1 MSDDESENPMGKV
14 PEGMVLKS
22 RKVRKKRRSK
32 ESSAPANTVFEK
44 GKDFPFGMQKDEGE
58 QHVDVAEQLRRL
70 KHGAGDDKSLD
81 DVWGTKRR
89 SSSWLWMLL
98 LGIIMPLI
106 TIGIIISKLTQ
117 NPNEGPGVELKDGV
131 GVPKKDF
138 SATDGPNG
146 WFLGDSESVTSE
158 VIRILN
164 ALNDAKTLE
173 EVEPFIRQSPY
184 RSLNPISLDRLAD
197 SFIAETISDFELI
210 NGLSKPGGNSHVE
223 ERGFLRVGGKDED
236 GQAFTAYFV
245 EEEVGGDKKVLL
257 DWDATTGWGEVK
269 MKTLVRTK
277 PRNEVLIRCL
287 IEKKAIY
294 DVEFGDL
301 LYSGYILSDRESGEY
316 TFAYV
321 PLSNRVNRNLDE
333 QLKGVLDYGNFILP
347 LKENEPVALR
357 VRFGNEKGRSTV
369 FEITSLEHESW
380 VRP

>member
-1 MSDDESENPMGKV
+1 MSDDELKNPLEKV
-14 PEGMVLKS
+14 PEGMIRKR
-22 RKVRKKRRSK
+22 RKVRRKRRSK
-32 ESSAPANTVFEK
+32 ESSVSAKKVFER
-44 GKDFPFGMQKDEGE
+44 GKDLLFGMQRDEGE

-70 KHGAGDDKSLD
+70 KQDADDDKPLD

-89 SSSWLWMLL
+89 SSSWLWILL

-106 TIGIIISKLTQ
+106 IIGIIISKLTQ
-117 NPNEGPGVELKDGV
+117 NPNEGPGVELKDGI
-131 GVPKKDF
+131 GVLKKDF
-138 SATDGPNG
+138 SASDGPNG
-146 WFLGDSESVTSE
+146 WFLGDSDTVTSE

-164 ALNDAKTLE
+164 ALNNAKTLE

-184 RSLNPISLDRLAD
+184 RSLNPISLDRLANP
-197 SFIAETISDFELI
+197 FISKTISDFELMT
-210 NGLSKPGGNSHVE
+210 GLSKPGGSSDVE
-223 ERGFLRVGGKDED
+223 ERGFLSVRGKHED

-257 DWDATTGWGEVK
+257 DWDATAGWGEVNIE
-269 MKTLVRTK
+269 TLVQTK
-277 PRNEVLIRCL
+277 PRNETLIRCL

-294 DVEFGDL
+294 DVEFGDVV
-301 LYSGYILSDRESGEY
+301 YSGYVLSDRENGEY

-321 PLSNRVNRNLDE
+321 PLSSKASRILDG

-347 LKENEPVALR
+347 LKENEPVTLG
-357 VRFGNEKGRSTV
+357 VRFGDEKGSSSL

>member
-1 MSDDESENPMGKV
+1 MSDDESKNPVEKV
-14 PEGMVLKS
+14 PEGMVRKR
-22 RKVRKKRRSK
+22 RKVRRKRRSNQG
-32 ESSAPANTVFEK
+32 SVSANRVFEK
-44 GKDFPFGMQKDEGE
+44 GKDLLFGMQKDEGE

-70 KHGAGDDKSLD
+70 KQDADDDKPLD

-89 SSSWLWMLL
+89 SSSWLWILL

-106 TIGIIISKLTQ
+106 IIGIIISKLTQ

-138 SATDGPNG
+138 SASDGPNG

-184 RSLNPISLDRLAD
+184 RSLNPISLDRLANP
-197 SFIAETISDFELI
+197 FIAETISDFELI
-210 NGLSKPGGNSHVE
+210 IGISKPGGSSDAE
-223 ERGFLRVGGKDED
+223 ERGFLSIEGKHED

-245 EEEVGGDKKVLL
+245 EEEVEGDKKVLL

-269 MKTLVRTK
+269 MKTLVETK

-294 DVEFGDL
+294 DVEFGDVV
-301 LYSGYILSDRESGEY
+301 YSGYILSDREDGEY
-316 TFAYV
+316 SFAYV
-321 PLSNRVNRNLDE
+321 PLSSKASRILDG

-347 LKENEPVALR
+347 LRENEPVTLG
-357 VRFGNEKGRSTV
+357 VRFGNEKGTSSV

>member
-1 MSDDESENPMGKV
+1 MSDDELKNPLGKV
-14 PEGMVLKS
+14 PEGVVRKR
-22 RKVRKKRRSK
+22 RKVRRKRRSK
-32 ESSAPANTVFEK
+32 ESSVSANKVFER
-44 GKDFPFGMQKDEGE
+44 GKDLLFGMQKVEGE

-70 KHGAGDDKSLD
+70 KQDADDDKPLD

-89 SSSWLWMLL
+89 SSAWLWIIL

-106 TIGIIISKLTQ
+106 IIGIVISKLTQ
-117 NPNEGPGVELKDGV
+117 NPNEIPGIELKDGI
-131 GVPKKDF
+131 GVLQKDF
-138 SATDGPNG
+138 SAFDGPNG

-184 RSLNPISLDRLAD
+184 RSLNPISLDRLANP
-197 SFIAETISDFELI
+197 FISETISDFELI
-210 NGLSKPGGNSHVE
+210 TGLSKPGGNSYVE
-223 ERGFLRVGGKDED
+223 ERGFLSVGGKHED
-236 GQAFTAYFV
+236 GQVFTAYFV
-245 EEEVGGDKKVLL
+245 EEEVGGDKKILL
-257 DWDATTGWGEVK
+257 DWDATAGWGEINI
-269 MKTLVRTK
+269 KTLVQTK
-277 PRNEVLIRCL
+277 PRNESLIRCL

-294 DVEFGDL
+294 DVELGDVS
-301 LYSGYILSDRESGEY
+301 YSGYILSDRENGEY

-321 PLSNRVNRNLDE
+321 PLSDKGGRNLDE

-357 VRFGNEKGRSTV
+357 VRFGNGKGTSNV

>member
-1 MSDDESENPMGKV
+1 MSDDESKNPVEEV
-14 PEGMVLKS
+14 PEGMVRKR
-22 RKVRKKRRSK
+22 RKVRRKRRSK
-32 ESSAPANTVFEK
+32 ERSVSANKVFEK
-44 GKDFPFGMQKDEGE
+44 GRDLLFGMQKDEGE

-70 KHGAGDDKSLD
+70 KQDADDDKPLD

-89 SSSWLWMLL
+89 SSSWLWILL

-106 TIGIIISKLTQ
+106 IIGIITSKLTQ
-117 NPNEGPGVELKDGV
+117 NANEGPGAELKDGV
-131 GVPKKDF
+131 GVLKKDF
-138 SATDGPNG
+138 SASDGPNG
-146 WFLGDSESVTSE
+146 WFLGDSESVTAE

-184 RSLNPISLDRLAD
+184 RSLNPVSLDRLANP
-197 SFIAETISDFELI
+197 FIAETVSDFELI
-210 NGLSKPGGNSHVE
+210 VGLSKLGGNSGVD
-223 ERGFLRVGGKDED
+223 ERGFLSIGGKHQD

-245 EEEVGGDKKVLL
+245 EEEVEGDKKVLL

-269 MKTLVRTK
+269 MKTLVETK

-294 DVEFGDL
+294 DVEFGDVV
-301 LYSGYILSDRESGEY
+301 YSGYILSDRENGEY
-316 TFAYV
+316 FFAYV
-321 PLSNRVNRNLDE
+321 PLSNRANRILDG

-347 LKENEPVALR
+347 LKENEPVTLG
-357 VRFGNEKGRSTV
+357 VRFGNEKGTSNV